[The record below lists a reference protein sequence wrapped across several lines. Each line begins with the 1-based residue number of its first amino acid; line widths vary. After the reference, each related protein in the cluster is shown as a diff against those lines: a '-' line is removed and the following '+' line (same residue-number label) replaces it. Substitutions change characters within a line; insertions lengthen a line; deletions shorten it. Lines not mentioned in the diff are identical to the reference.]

1 MQMAGRGRIHKI
13 QAQVV
18 AVLALLA
25 LFTGVHLY
33 WILGLL
39 LSLVRLP
46 DLWTPVNDGAVTE
59 ADSDAGRQSRRQGQ
73 ALA

>member
-1 MQMAGRGRIHKI
+1 MAGRGRIHKI

-18 AVLALLA
+18 AVLAL
-25 LFTGVHLY
+25 
-33 WILGLL
+33 
-39 LSLVRLP
+39 
-46 DLWTPVNDGAVTE
+46 AVTE